1 MVISTENLKPGMV
14 VTSNVY
20 YNGNSFIPLLT
31 AGTVLD
37 ENKIRMIHEKN
48 IKKISI
54 DMVNETIPNALQT
67 YTAMAIKKLDLNAAY
82 AFSKEIIYN
91 ILKENEFIYGLDKYQ
106 LVDDQEYLHAV
117 NVAAFAVKLAK
128 HYNVKASSKEYLNF
142 ENVALT
148 ALFHNIG
155 IVFENKDKFKKLIPV
170 NLDKRIY
177 TKYDNKCFKEY
188 DASMSNIYTYSML
201 TNSIGID
208 VPEQVKEAILLLNEK
223 DDGTGILGKK
233 KTNKENSTTEVIAK
247 IVHLCDTYDYLL
259 YKCRQANQTPS
270 NAMELLEYFKENNE
284 VDHDLTELFVNYIPL
299 YSRGLNVT
307 LSNGYKA
314 KVMEYDNDKPTHPT
328 VLINLKDN
336 HESLKNVI
344 YEENNVILSMKI
356 DKLKKAYSDNN
367 FVEIK
372 MTLNDILNEI
382 SSTGFRINFSK
393 FKEYDQMDHLI
404 NVCITAMFIGSKYNR
419 FKNEEDKLDCVSIGF
434 KVLNN
439 KLSSVG
445 EILNSRKDN
454 NSMTDEIINYA
465 KIYDLVTT
473 NCLKNNLSLFM
484 MKRYVDEIVMKNDF
498 NKYIVSLY
506 NQFLPLLKNGDQVI
520 LDDDVI
526 ATITDYDLHNPENS
540 NATINLKEAKNI
552 TISGINDYNDIYIP
566 VYSNLKE
573 SMSNEKRH

>member
-48 IKKISI
+48 IKKISV

-67 YTAMAIKKLDLNAAY
+67 YTALAIKKLDLNAAY

-128 HYNVKASSKEYLNF
+128 HYNVKASSKEYLDF

-177 TKYDNKCFKEY
+177 TKYDDKCFKEY

-344 YEENNVILSMKI
+344 YEENNVILSMQI

-419 FKNEEDKLDCVSIGF
+419 FKNEEDKLKQDTEDLVKIIKELKIKIPEWQTSLEKFIKSNRF
-434 KVLNN
+434 
-439 KLSSVG
+439 
-445 EILNSRKDN
+445 N
-454 NSMTDEIINYA
+454 NSEY
-465 KIYDLVTT
+465 
-473 NCLKNNLSLFM
+473 
-484 MKRYVDEIVMKNDF
+484 
-498 NKYIVSLY
+498 
-506 NQFLPLLKNGDQVI
+506 
-520 LDDDVI
+520 
-526 ATITDYDLHNPENS
+526 
-540 NATINLKEAKNI
+540 
-552 TISGINDYNDIYIP
+552 
-566 VYSNLKE
+566 
-573 SMSNEKRH
+573 